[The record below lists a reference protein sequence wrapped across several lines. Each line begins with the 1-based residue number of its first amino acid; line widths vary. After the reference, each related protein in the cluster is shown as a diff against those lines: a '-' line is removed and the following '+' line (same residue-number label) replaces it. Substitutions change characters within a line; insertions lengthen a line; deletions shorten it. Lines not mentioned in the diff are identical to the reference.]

1 MKIGLVLLLFVDSSV
16 VVGEVVLDFSKDCPQ
31 FFAKPNGQVSPP
43 TVFPGNQYRQI
54 CQRQANQ
61 KMSEFAT
68 LYDTANRIPV
78 YSAYEYVGRA
88 PCNRMD
94 VWYIEPQL
102 DDQNKGPD
110 MQSDTSS
117 TLPKPP
123 RGNNQA
129 LNEDYVNSGYD
140 KGHLYSVFHT
150 NKQSCADSTFT
161 LTNAAP
167 QNPPFNR
174 GQWRKMESDVV
185 EIFRSKCSQN
195 RAYVVTGVVPS
206 TGNTK
211 ILVKNRVNVPSHFWS
226 AYCCLDN
233 NNQSIS
239 SGGYLAP
246 NSNQMPT
253 NVTVN
258 ILEQRLT
265 KLYAINFVLFGGM
278 C

>member
-31 FFAKPNGQVSPP
+31 FFAKPNGQCTPL
-43 TVFPGNQYRQI
+43 TVFPGNRYRQI

-68 LYDTANRIPV
+68 VYDTANRIPV
-78 YSAYEYVGRA
+78 YLVYEYVGRA
-88 PCNRMD
+88 PCNRTD
-94 VWYIEPQL
+94 VWYIEPQV
-102 DDQNKGPD
+102 
-110 MQSDTSS
+110 
-117 TLPKPP
+117 
-123 RGNNQA
+123 RNNQA
-129 LNEDYVNSGYD
+129 LNEGYVNSGYD
-140 KGHLYSVFHT
+140 KGHLYPVFHT
-150 NKQSCADSTFT
+150 NTQSCVKNSTFT

-167 QNPPFNR
+167 QNPSFNR

-211 ILVKNRVNVPSHFWS
+211 ILVNNSMNAPSHFWS
-226 AYCCLDN
+226 AYCCPDN

-246 NSNQMPT
+246 NSNQKPT
-253 NVTVN
+253 DVTVN